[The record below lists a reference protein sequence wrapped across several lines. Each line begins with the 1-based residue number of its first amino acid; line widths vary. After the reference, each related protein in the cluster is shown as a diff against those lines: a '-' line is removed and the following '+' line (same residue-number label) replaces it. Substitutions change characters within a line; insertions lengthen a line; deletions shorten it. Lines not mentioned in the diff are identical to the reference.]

1 MQRGRKRSRTRA
13 FTLVE
18 LLVVIAIIALL
29 MSILMPAL
37 SRVRKQAKLVM
48 CQTNLKQ
55 WGACFTMYAGDHNG
69 SFMKGWTQQI
79 LTPEPHK
86 DVWMEAL
93 RPYYQDRNL
102 CLCPVAPKPGT
113 EIGLGAYGGWGT
125 FVGWGVF
132 DDSYIYVTPGDYG
145 SYGEN
150 GFINNPPPEVKFIH
164 DGMPVKNQWRRI
176 DVKGAG
182 NIPMLLDCQWTGGW
196 PLHVDSPPE
205 YDGQPWAMTY
215 WSDQMIRFCIN
226 RHNGF
231 VNSVFLDSTVRKV
244 GLKELWKLKWHRSFD
259 LTYPPPTW
267 PDWMKDF
274 KDF

>member
-1 MQRGRKRSRTRA
+1 
-13 FTLVE
+13 
-18 LLVVIAIIALL
+18 
-29 MSILMPAL
+29 MPAL

-55 WGACFTMYAGDHNG
+55 WGVCFTMYAGDHNG
-69 SFMKGWTQQI
+69 SFMKGWTAQV
-79 LTPEPHK
+79 LTPEPNK

-102 CLCPVAPKPGT
+102 MLCPVAQKPGT
-113 EIGLGAYGGWGT
+113 EAGLGAYGGWGP

-132 DDSYIYVTPGDYG
+132 DDSYEYVTPGDYG
-145 SYGEN
+145 SYGNN
-150 GFINNPPPEVKFIH
+150 GFINNPPPEVEFIH
-164 DGMPVKNQWRRI
+164 SGMPVKNQWRRA

-182 NIPMLLDCQWTGGW
+182 NIPLLLDCQWVGGW

-205 YDGQPWAMTY
+205 YDGQPWGATV
-215 WSDQMIRFCIN
+215 WNDQMIRFCIN
-226 RHNGF
+226 RHDGF

-259 LTYPPPTW
+259 LTYPPPDW